1 MGNVQTIERMKEL
14 IAIIKKADT
23 AHFRD
28 DAPIMTDREYDLLVS
43 ELHEAEMKTGV
54 VFSSSPTR
62 KVSGEAK
69 KGLNSLP
76 HTKPML
82 SARKTKST
90 HEVRMFMGERTAICS
105 WKLDG
110 LSLIL
115 RYRDGKLV
123 TALTRGD
130 GHVGEDVTYAVRQ
143 CTSIP
148 SCLKEKVC
156 AEVRG
161 ECVISW
167 DDARRMKGKS
177 EEDVHPRNIAAG
189 TLRSLFPD
197 RGKLSKLRFFAFDL
211 ISDMD
216 FQSKGEELRYLESL
230 GLNTPFH
237 IECSRHDLDAAIKQF
252 VPENFQYPVD
262 GLVFEYDDLRYG
274 RSLGAT
280 QHHENRLL
288 ALKWSDEVVGTV
300 FRGAEL
306 STGRTG
312 KVSITVSFDPVS
324 VCGST
329 IRRALVSYSRFQEL
343 KLGVGDRIG
352 VYKANMIIPQLA
364 ENYTL
369 SGTYSLSEECPSCG
383 KPLRLRKTLNGHSEL
398 CCDNECCLARN
409 SRKIARYA
417 DKEAMN
423 ISGLSA
429 VTMEKLM
436 SMGWVSTYRDL
447 YHLSDYE
454 DEIINTPGF
463 GIQSYQNMQTS
474 IEKSRVT
481 TLGRFLYSM
490 SIPRLT
496 HSAATSLSKYFHSS
510 FEEFAAAM
518 DSGFQLAEISDVTAD
533 IAKSVN
539 DWYWNESSQVLWK
552 PLIKELSFAR
562 SGYHVAGEKHGTC
575 FSDSSIVITG
585 TILGMTRRQCSEV
598 LNLMGATLTESVSG
612 NTDYLI
618 VGQDPGGVKLADAM
632 RLGVKIITLDE
643 FLDMLAG

>member
-1 MGNVQTIERMKEL
+1 MGIDKSEYDVDFRERKEYLSAFFSSLREAGTYMSSENLRVAIESLNMTLSGVKEKEEEENRRIRFEAEQEKARKREEL
-14 IAIIKKADT
+14 LARVRAKAAKKKADEES
-23 AHFRD
+23 AHILEITR
-28 DAPIMTDREYDLLVS
+28 MDLPDEWINSFDEDEVIHSESASEALDVCLS
-43 ELHEAEMKTGV
+43 ELGSVDIE
-54 VFSSSPTR
+54 
-62 KVSGEAK
+62 
-69 KGLNSLP
+69 
-76 HTKPML
+76 
-82 SARKTKST
+82 
-90 HEVRMFMGERTAICS
+90 
-105 WKLDG
+105 
-110 LSLIL
+110 
-115 RYRDGKLV
+115 Y
-123 TALTRGD
+123 
-130 GHVGEDVTYAVRQ
+130 
-143 CTSIP
+143 
-148 SCLKEKVC
+148 
-156 AEVRG
+156 
-161 ECVISW
+161 
-167 DDARRMKGKS
+167 
-177 EEDVHPRNIAAG
+177 IAASAG
-189 TLRSLFPD
+189 MEINDTLTSFSDRIIQDPLD
-197 RGKLSKLRFFAFDL
+197 RGKLTKLRFFAFDL
-211 ISDMD
+211 VSDMD
-216 FQSKGEELRYLESL
+216 FVSKADELRYLDSL

-237 IECSRHDLDAAIKQF
+237 IECNSHNLDATIKQF

-343 KLGVGDRIG
+343 KLGLGDRIG
-352 VYKANMIIPQLA
+352 VYKANMIIPQVA
-364 ENYTL
+364 ENYTQ
-369 SGTYSLSEECPSCG
+369 SGTYSLPEVCPSCG
-383 KPLRLRKTLNGHSEL
+383 MPLRVRKTLSGHSEL

-417 DKEAMN
+417 DKDAMN

-510 FEEFAAAM
+510 FEEFTAAM

-552 PLIKELSFAR
+552 PLIKELSFTK
-562 SGYHVAGEKHGTC
+562 SGYHGAGEKHATC

-585 TILGMTRRQCSEV
+585 TIPGMTRRQCSEV

-618 VGQDPGGVKLADAM
+618 VGQDPGGVKLAAAM